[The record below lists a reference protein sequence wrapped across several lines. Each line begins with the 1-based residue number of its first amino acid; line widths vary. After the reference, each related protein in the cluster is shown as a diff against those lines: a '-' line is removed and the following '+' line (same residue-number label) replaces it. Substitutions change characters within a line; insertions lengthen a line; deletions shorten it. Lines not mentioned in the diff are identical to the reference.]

1 MLSKIST
8 FFSRVSPFIH
18 LVVSIAYG
26 LLVIF
31 CLVGA
36 LFGKGFVPV
45 VGLVLT
51 CLAWSSARILREAS
65 ISLKILTFVLKGG
78 EAPESPPSDDSH
90 S

>member
-1 MLSKIST
+1 MFSKITS
-8 FFSRVSPFIH
+8 FFSRISPFFH
-18 LVVSIAYG
+18 LVFSVLYG

-36 LFGKGFVPV
+36 LFGKGYVPV

-51 CLAWSSARILREAS
+51 CLAWASARILREAS
-65 ISLKILTFVLKGG
+65 ISLKILTFVLKG
-78 EAPESPPSDDSH
+78 EETPSDDDH